1 MFYNLMS
8 LFHDKLPCSQNFFR
22 LKKIFR
28 TKLRAAG
35 DGSDSPIRSIA
46 SPSLMQKNASR
57 KNSVSSFV
65 SSGGASSKSGGRS
78 GKLSAFAGSKSQ
90 FKSGGTDSAL
100 ASDDEDYNELDHEEM
115 KQPWGHIKE
124 SEDGAHTPS
133 AFRQNRIRNPREMG
147 GFGSEAKD
155 REEIT

>member
-1 MFYNLMS
+1 VFKEKKGINLKEYKNINNNVSSEMFYNLMS

-78 GKLSAFAGSKSQ
+78 GKLSAFAGSK
-90 FKSGGTDSAL
+90 
-100 ASDDEDYNELDHEEM
+100 
-115 KQPWGHIKE
+115 
-124 SEDGAHTPS
+124 
-133 AFRQNRIRNPREMG
+133 
-147 GFGSEAKD
+147 
-155 REEIT
+155 